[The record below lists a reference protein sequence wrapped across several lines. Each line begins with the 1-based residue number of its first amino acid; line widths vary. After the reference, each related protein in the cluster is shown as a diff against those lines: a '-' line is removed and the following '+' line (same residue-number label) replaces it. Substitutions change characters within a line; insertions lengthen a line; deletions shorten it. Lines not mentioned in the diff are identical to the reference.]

1 MKEEIEVKSLK
12 ILRQEF
18 GNLKSGE
25 EVRKYS
31 LINNQG
37 VTVGILNYGGIITD
51 ILTPGKEGSLENI
64 VLGFDSISDYEEKSP
79 YFGCIVGRIA
89 GRISGASFEIDG
101 NIYNIAKNNGNS
113 SLHGGIRGFDK
124 VIWDVKEIVEENY
137 VGIELSYESPDGEEG
152 FPGNLDVK
160 IYYLLNNS
168 NELDIKYLAVSDKST
183 IINMT
188 NHSYFNLSGNLKE
201 DILEHR
207 LTIHADKVGYVSDEI
222 IPNGEIANLENTV
235 FDFRKAK
242 IVGKDIGKNVEQLI
256 NCGGYDHP
264 FILSNSVGF
273 SAKLEDIN
281 SRRVLEILT
290 DQPTVVFYSGNA
302 LGSEGILS
310 GNIKC
315 KKHLGLCLETQD
327 YPDSINQDN
336 FPTKIYNPGEKYEAH
351 TKYRFYTNDV

>member
-1 MKEEIEVKSLK
+1 MKEEIEVEPLK
-12 ILRQEF
+12 ILRKKF

-25 EVRKYS
+25 EVIKYS
-31 LINNQG
+31 LINKKG
-37 VTVGILNYGGIITD
+37 VTVGVLNYGGIITD
-51 ILTPGKEGSLENI
+51 ILTPDKKGTFENI
-64 VLGFDSISDYEEKSP
+64 VLGFDNIRDYEEKSP

-101 NIYNIAKNNGNS
+101 YIYNLAKNNGTS

-124 VIWDVKEIVEENY
+124 VIWNAKEIVEENY
-137 VGIELSYESPDGEEG
+137 VGIELSYKSFDGDEG

-160 IYYLLNNS
+160 IYYLLNDN
-168 NELDIKYLAVSDKST
+168 NELEIKYLAFSDKST

-207 LTIHADKVGYVSDEI
+207 LTINADKVGYVNDEI
-222 IPNGEIANLENTV
+222 IPSGEIADVENTV
-235 FDFRKAK
+235 FDFRKSK
-242 IVGKDIGKNVEQLI
+242 RVGEDIDKNVEQLL

-264 FILSNSVGF
+264 FILNNDVES
-273 SAKLEDIN
+273 SARLENIN
-281 SRRVLEILT
+281 SGRVLEILT
-290 DQPTVVFYSGNA
+290 DQPAVVFYSGNS
-302 LGSEGILS
+302 LGDEGILS

-336 FPTKIYNPGEKYEAH
+336 FPTKIYNPGEKYEAY
-351 TKYRFYTNDV
+351 TKYKFYTSDS